1 MQAVGAPVGR
11 WHDITP
17 RGLSRRDADH
27 AWVFAVYWE
36 SAAERDDRRDHEWFL
51 FRDEAFERFGVIE
64 RSEWTHLDAHRAR
77 AARIVRD
84 EAYRRSLLS
93 DDPSLPTRW
102 QRR

>member
-1 MQAVGAPVGR
+1 VGR
-11 WHDITP
+11 WYDITP
-17 RGLSRRDADH
+17 KGLSKRDADH

-36 SAAERDDRRDHEWFL
+36 PAAERDDQTDHEWFL
-51 FRDEAFERFGVIE
+51 FRDGAFERFGVIE

-77 AARIVRD
+77 AARVVRD

-93 DDPSLPTRW
+93 HDPSLPTRW